1 MGAPPSQR
9 QRWMQRENQ
18 RQARRDR
25 DRDRVRQRQDGGH
38 KLRDERRQVMETQHV
53 RDGETQRETQR
64 QRPGSA
70 PTPIHTDRH
79 RGRGPGR
86 AGQPPLPLQARP
98 GQAAPGP
105 GQWALVRAPEEPAS
119 WGGLWA
125 GPRRRGGH
133 NSCWVGEGAPPGG
146 LATASTLRL
155 SSSPGLPSW
164 GLCLLPAYFLCS
176 VWGRGRVFMEHLLYA
191 PKMPPR
197 LSSDRPPASR
207 VLGALYLFLLCL
219 WLLPRKKQA
228 MIKHLM
234 LHRQF
239 P

>member
-146 LATASTLRL
+146 PHSLHPQTLLLPWPPFLGSLPTPSLL
-155 SSSPGLPSW
+155 SLLCLGKGTGIYGAPAVCTQNASSP
-164 GLCLLPAYFLCS
+164 LL
-176 VWGRGRVFMEHLLYA
+176 RH
-191 PKMPPR
+191 
-197 LSSDRPPASR
+197 PASR
-207 VLGALYLFLLCL
+207 LACPRRPLLVPPVPL
-219 WLLPRKKQA
+219 APSTEETGND
-228 MIKHLM
+228 
-234 LHRQF
+234 
-239 P
+239 